1 MARLE
6 DAWGAPKDRTP
17 AQFVGMAR
25 EWFLQ
30 LSRFGERTVEQAI
43 THVIGTHKYGWAS
56 VLPEIVMFCTRD
68 DREWREVVELQV
80 KALPAPAPEKFERDG
95 RTREEEI
102 EFRTQQIADMKRRH
116 GFKSAADIEA
126 EEIAARPKKEIPPA
140 MEASEALLAT
150 PLVRK
155 LRAKQMAE
163 REGAA
168 NQFSESPTGPELFV
182 GTPGGRNQRASGGR
196 HN

>member
-56 VLPEIVMFCTRD
+56 ALPEIVMFCTRD

-80 KALPAPAPEKFERDG
+80 KALPPPAPEKFERDG
-95 RTREEEI
+95 RTTAEEI
-102 EFRTQQIADMKRRH
+102 EFREQQIAEMKRRA

-126 EEIAARPKKEIPPA
+126 EEIAARPIRESQPA
-140 MEASEALLAT
+140 MKASEALLAT
-150 PLVRK
+150 PLVRSI
-155 LRAKQMAE
+155 RE
-163 REGAA
+163 R
-168 NQFSESPTGPELFV
+168 Q
-182 GTPGGRNQRASGGR
+182 RNG
-196 HN
+196 